1 MGTAGHGATGHGA
14 IGHGNGRAW
23 ERPGMGRSGMARF
36 RLPQDRAWDREK
48 MDVAP
53 KFYASAGWV
62 FGRTPSTCAIA

>member
-1 MGTAGHGATGHGA
+1 MG
-14 IGHGNGRAW
+14 
-23 ERPGMGRSGMARF
+23 RPGMGRPGMARF
-36 RLPQDRAWDREK
+36 RLPQNRAWDREK